1 MTTINLNSILFN
13 HQTEYAPIV
22 PKEFLNK
29 QPFIFDFTETNTEL
43 AKVDLTDIGAFTS
56 YILTAL
62 EAAGVIMGAGGY
74 GEDRVLYQKSGLF
87 AGEGEP
93 RSIHLAIDL
102 WLPARTEIFAP
113 LQGSVHSFQDNHNYL
128 DYGPTIIIEH
138 RLNGIKFYTL
148 YGHLSKDSLEDLSIG
163 KNIIKGERVACL
175 GNSSENGQWPP
186 HLHFQIIS
194 DMLGRTGDFPGVAKP
209 SEKDYYLGLCPNPN
223 LVLQIPNLP

>member
-1 MTTINLNSILFN
+1 MNNLI
-13 HQTEYAPIV
+13 QTLKSHKSDYAQIV
-22 PKEFLNK
+22 SKEFLSK
-29 QPFIFDFTETNTEL
+29 APFIFDFTNANMQL
-43 AKVDLTDIGAFTS
+43 ADFDISNIQAFSNYISLTLKQARRNI
-56 YILTAL
+56 
-62 EAAGVIMGAGGY
+62 GAGGY

-128 DYGPTIIIEH
+128 DYGPTIIFEH
-138 RLNGIKFYTL
+138 CLDGIKFYTL
-148 YGHLSKDSLEDLSIG
+148 YGHLSKNSLEGLSIG
-163 KNIIKGERVACL
+163 KNIIKGERVARL